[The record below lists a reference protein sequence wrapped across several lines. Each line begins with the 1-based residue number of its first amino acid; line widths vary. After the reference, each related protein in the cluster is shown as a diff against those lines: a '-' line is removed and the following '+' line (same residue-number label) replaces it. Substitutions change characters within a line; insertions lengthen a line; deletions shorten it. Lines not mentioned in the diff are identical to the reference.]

1 MIVRM
6 LNTILFMSNDVITVL
21 QLFLGC
27 LRRNGLAEVA
37 VENIS
42 VVVHWILSVTLK
54 LAKVLQLLTK
64 TLIHTL

>member
-21 QLFLGC
+21 QLFLGF
-27 LRRNGLAEVA
+27 LSRNGLAGVA

-54 LAKVLQLLTK
+54 LDKVHQLLTK
-64 TLIHTL
+64 TPIHTL